1 MVSLKRSM
9 SGFIKRLDWVQ
20 NFLRNSFN

>member
-1 MVSLKRSM
+1 M

-20 NFLRNSFN
+20 NLLRNSFNRRMTK